1 VTHEEYQSY
10 LQSPSW
16 LNLRNRVLAAAQGHC
31 EGCGRW
37 PATEVHHLTYV
48 HVGKEF
54 LWELRAV
61 CRDCHDRL
69 HPDKIREPV
78 PEPETRKGDDHDTV

>member
-1 VTHEEYQSY
+1 MASMTHDEYLLY
-10 LQSPSW
+10 LKTPAW
-16 LNLRNRVLAAAQGHC
+16 KGLRNRTLARAQGHC

-37 PATEVHHLTYV
+37 PATDVHHLTYA
-48 HVGKEF
+48 HVGQEF

-69 HPDKIREPV
+69 HPDKILALK
-78 PEPETRKGDDHDTV
+78 PEPESKGETT

>member
-1 VTHEEYQSY
+1 MTYEEYQSY
-10 LQSPSW
+10 LKSPLW
-16 LNLRNRVLAAAQGHC
+16 LNLRNRVLARAQDQC

-37 PATEVHHLTYV
+37 PATEVHHLTYA
-48 HVGKEF
+48 HVGQEF

-69 HPDKIREPV
+69 HPDKIRTPK
-78 PEPETRKGDDHDTV
+78 PEPETKGDDHDTV

>member
-1 VTHEEYQSY
+1 MTQIEYQAY
-10 LQSPSW
+10 LQSPKW
-16 LNLRNRVLAAAQGHC
+16 LALRNRVIARAENQC

-37 PATEVHHLTYV
+37 PAVDVHHLTYA
-48 HVGKEF
+48 HVGQEF

-69 HPDKIREPV
+69 HPDKILALK
-78 PEPETRKGDDHDTV
+78 PEPESKGETT